1 MQKSAQSFHDMPMP
15 IPRSHTRSDAAYRT
29 LKSRIL
35 AGDIPRGNPLREH
48 DVAGQ
53 LDLGRTPVREA
64 LKRLEDEG
72 LLVHEPRRG
81 LVVRSFDRQAVVEL
95 YAMREVLEGA
105 AARFA
110 AAHVTPADRHILDEL
125 LAGMASG
132 RDPVQGNLAFHQAIY
147 DIARNRFLVDAL
159 AAITD
164 TTYLLGASTLDAP
177 ARAMAAHEEHVA
189 IARAIQSGD
198 ADAAAAAMQAHI
210 RNALFARL
218 ALLARPEAA

>member
-1 MQKSAQSFHDMPMP
+1 MP
-15 IPRSHTRSDAAYRT
+15 IPRSHTRSDAAYRA
-29 LKSRIL
+29 LKSKIL
-35 AGDIPRGNPLREH
+35 SGGIPRGNPLREH

-64 LKRLEDEG
+64 LKRLEEEG

-81 LVVRSFDRQAVVEL
+81 LVVRSFDRQAVGEL

-110 AAHVTPADRHILDEL
+110 ATHATPADRHGLAVL
-125 LAGMASG
+125 LESG
-132 RDPVQGNLAFHQAIY
+132 GEARNPVRANLTFHQAIY
-147 DIARNRFLVDAL
+147 DIARNRFLVSAL

-164 TTYLLGASTLDAP
+164 STYLLGASTLESP
-177 ARAMAAHEEHVA
+177 LRAQAAGHEHAA
-189 IARAIQSGD
+189 IARAIEAGD
-198 ADAAAAAMQAHI
+198 ADAAEDAMRSHI

-218 ALLARPEAA
+218 AMLARTETA